1 MKLSYC
7 IKCGTKLNE
16 DAKFCSSCGVSVTT
30 ENDLRTEEMPF
41 SDFTVV
47 EVGWAFQ
54 VMITQSSSYSVII
67 TADETLFDDIQVT
80 KTGDTL
86 KVGLKSGLLTGLRS
100 RSLLSKVRRVEIT
113 MPNLYELDLSG
124 AARGVIKGFS
134 SSHQFVLDLSGA
146 SSLEMVDMSVGD
158 IKINLSGA
166 SRINAKGVAKD
177 LLMIA
182 SGASRLDLSD
192 FPVHDTNVNLSGAS
206 EATVNLRGV
215 LDAKVSGASRLK
227 YLGEPKLGTIK
238 TSGASNVS
246 KK

>member
-16 DAKFCSSCGVSVTT
+16 DAKFCSSCGVPVSTK
-30 ENDLRTEEMPF
+30 NDLRTEAMKF
-41 SDFTVV
+41 SDFTAV
-47 EVGWAFQ
+47 EVGWAFR
-54 VMITQSSSYSVII
+54 VMITQSSSYGVII
-67 TADETLFDDIQVT
+67 TVDETLFDDILVT

-100 RSLLSKVRRVEIT
+100 KSLLSKVRRVEIT

-124 AARGVIKGFS
+124 AARGIVKGFS

-146 SSLEMVDMSVGD
+146 SSLEMVDMYVGD

-166 SRINAKGVAKD
+166 SRLNVKGVAKD

-182 SGASRLDLSD
+182 SGASHSDLSD
-192 FPVHDTNVNLSGAS
+192 FPVHDANVDLSGAS
-206 EATVNLRGV
+206 EATVNLEGV
-215 LDAKVSGASRLK
+215 LDANLSGASHLK
-227 YLGEPKLGTIK
+227 YLGEPKLDTIK

-246 KK
+246 NK